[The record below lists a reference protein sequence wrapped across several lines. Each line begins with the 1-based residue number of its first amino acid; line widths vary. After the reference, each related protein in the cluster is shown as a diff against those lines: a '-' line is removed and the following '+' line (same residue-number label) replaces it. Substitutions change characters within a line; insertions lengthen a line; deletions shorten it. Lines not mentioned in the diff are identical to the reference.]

1 MTVGELKRNLE
12 SFPDDYEIKDL
23 QLHVQYDK
31 NDKSNVMAS
40 NLKLFKVSLSN
51 PNKWEYD
58 TYTGCI
64 ILARDKEHV
73 MELLENEDWVCS
85 QEESFRVDYDY
96 VITEIDISKIMF
108 PKILLSQFVSG

>member
-12 SFPDDYEIKDL
+12 SFPDDYEIKNL

-31 NDKSNVMAS
+31 NDKSNAIAS

-51 PNKWEYD
+51 PDKWEYD

-85 QEESFRVDYDY
+85 QEESFRIDYDY

-108 PKILLSQFVSG
+108 PRILLSQFVSE